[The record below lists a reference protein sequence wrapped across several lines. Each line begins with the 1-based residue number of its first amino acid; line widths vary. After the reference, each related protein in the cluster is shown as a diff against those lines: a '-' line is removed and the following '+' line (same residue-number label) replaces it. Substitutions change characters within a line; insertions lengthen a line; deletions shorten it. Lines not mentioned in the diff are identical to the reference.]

1 MSDTDLAE
9 EVSRDGKI
17 GRCGGFDAPETYLAL
32 TRNGYRCA
40 DCLTPEGLAD
50 ALNLRHSD
58 TTDKTE
64 VSE

>member
-1 MSDTDLAE
+1 MSSEYAE
-9 EVSRDGKI
+9 GVSRDGKI
-17 GRCGGFDAPETYLAL
+17 GRCGGCDATETYLAL

-50 ALNLRHSD
+50 VLNLRHSD
-58 TTDKTE
+58 STDKTE